1 MEAHLP
7 SLNLLYLNRALDLYC
22 KSTMTHGL
30 NIDWINNIVSGDNDF
45 GLLDVFSRNRGI
57 SAKRVNLNMN

>member
-1 MEAHLP
+1 
-7 SLNLLYLNRALDLYC
+7 
-22 KSTMTHGL
+22 MTHGL